1 MPEVWRDI
9 TPVVEEALPKDAPL
23 FEELPKEIDC
33 EVWLLVLDDVE
44 DVEEVTMAVLTGKET
59 ICPLL
64 LKEKV
69 CS

>member
-1 MPEVWRDI
+1 
-9 TPVVEEALPKDAPL
+9 
-23 FEELPKEIDC
+23 
-33 EVWLLVLDDVE
+33 VLDDVE